1 MARQT
6 KEDKRI
12 DKAVEESFKKHSSN
26 MQFNVMDLGKIH
38 AAGVKA
44 GKEGK
49 DIDTA
54 VKEAIEQYRIK

>member
-12 DKAVEESFKKHSSN
+12 EKAVDEAFKKNSSGI
-26 MQFNVMDLGKIH
+26 QFNVMDLGKISE
-38 AAGVKA
+38 AGIKA

-49 DIDTA
+49 DIEAA
-54 VKEAIEQYRIK
+54 VKEAIEKYRIK